1 MQSSDDIWDE
11 ESLLAALDENKIHA
25 LHSMIKDGRSLERI
39 HSPTS
44 FTTWT
49 TLLYEVL
56 LTQRDDLLRLIL
68 ERHANDCVPILRR
81 ACTYFDKHQFSGIT
95 GFANL
100 CVAREQSRNERRDQY
115 HDDQFP
121 YNWAIAVPPLLSL
134 EQFERR
140 CRQERANDVRLLET
154 VLDSR
159 QITIEKADSKYWGE
173 DAFIQCIPRAWKR
186 KQDVIWSMVWCC
198 STMGNGWKDL
208 SEPLVRRFEQI
219 TCAHWVCT
227 TLLGFRLN

>member
-1 MQSSDDIWDE
+1 MQHCSEIWDE
-11 ESLLAALDENKIHA
+11 ESLLAALDGDNIQA
-25 LHSMIKDGRSLERI
+25 LHSMINDGQSLERI
-39 HSPTS
+39 YSPAS

-68 ERHANDCVPILRR
+68 ARHANDCVPILRR

-95 GFANL
+95 GIANL

-115 HDDQFP
+115 RFYQYRYDWETAD
-121 YNWAIAVPPLLSL
+121 PPLLTV
-134 EQFERR
+134 EEFETR

-154 VLDSR
+154 ILDSR
-159 QITIEKADSKYWGE
+159 QITVEKAESKYWGD
-173 DAFIQCIPRAWKR
+173 DAFIECVPRTWKK

-198 STMGNGWKDL
+198 SIVGNGWKDL

-219 TCAHWVCT
+219 TCAHWVST